1 MCATKHA
8 QSTQNNKS
16 TISLQYLNKDV
27 SDEID
32 FLHADKH
39 KGLLKIDTMIL
50 MEIASHSHDSEN
62 SKFSMPL
69 QYLKKEVRDEV
80 DFSYAG
86 KRQSFLQFDFNTSAI
101 NVSYKVILSLLIA
114 MINHSQ
120 SAQSKKVGLSSQ
132 YHKKEVRNGVHFLHA
147 D

>member
-1 MCATKHA
+1 MARQT
-8 QSTQNNKS
+8 QITQNNKFAV
-16 TISLQYLNKDV
+16 SLQYLTKDV
-27 SDEID
+27 SDEVA
-32 FLHADKH
+32 FLHAEKH

-50 MEIASHSHDSEN
+50 MEIARHSRNSQT

-69 QYLKKEVRDEV
+69 QYLKKEVRDEL
-80 DFSYAG
+80 DFSHAG

-120 SAQSKKVGLSSQ
+120 STQSKKVVLSSQ
-132 YHKKEVRNGVHFLHA
+132 YHKKEVRNGVHFLHVN
-147 D
+147 

>member
-1 MCATKHA
+1 MARQA
-8 QSTQNNKS
+8 QITQNNKFA
-16 TISLQYLNKDV
+16 ISLQYLTKDV
-27 SDEID
+27 SDEVT
-32 FLHADKH
+32 FLHAEKH

-50 MEIASHSHDSEN
+50 MEIARHSHNSQT

-80 DFSYAG
+80 DFSHAG

-120 SAQSKKVGLSSQ
+120 STQSKKVASSSQ